1 MLSLYCDIFVMI
13 FSRCILYQIFSYHCA
28 SGYTNL
34 MNHLKSN
41 DHKDEWEANY
51 DSMLKDVST
60 KSTLDRY
67 RMEGA
72 SADARKYHG
81 WMDGLDCF
89 KNLPFDCVDDFH
101 YQKYSNLGTASSKT
115 IKKYMKAIQ
124 QIVKTK
130 ISENQSPFSIWSY
143 F

>member
-1 MLSLYCDIFVMI
+1 
-13 FSRCILYQIFSYHCA
+13 
-28 SGYTNL
+28 
-34 MNHLKSN
+34 
-41 DHKDEWEANY
+41 
-51 DSMLKDVST
+51 
-60 KSTLDRY
+60 
-67 RMEGA
+67 MEGA

-89 KNLPFDCVDDFH
+89 KNLLFDCVDDFH
-101 YQKYSNLGTASSKT
+101 YRKYSNLGTASSKT

>member
-1 MLSLYCDIFVMI
+1 
-13 FSRCILYQIFSYHCA
+13 
-28 SGYTNL
+28 
-34 MNHLKSN
+34 
-41 DHKDEWEANY
+41 
-51 DSMLKDVST
+51 
-60 KSTLDRY
+60 
-67 RMEGA
+67 MEGA

-81 WMDGLDCF
+81 WIDWIVS